1 MRIFNK
7 IVVVILI
14 LVALPVGTL
23 FLVLPDVT
31 AAGLANAF
39 TSLAALVTAFGQAV
53 RMGLLMLALA
63 LDLVLLWLLYLEL
76 RRKPT
81 PGARVTRIRG
91 GEGEVTVDAVQQR
104 VHHYVSQLTDVVEA
118 RADVSAK
125 GGRVRVALDVVT
137 SPHVNIPQKIDEIVQ
152 VVREAVTGGMGLKLR
167 GKPTVSVR
175 HIAYGESPAATRILP
190 SSGGDTPPSTG
201 GGEKGFRLK
210 LPGR

>member
-31 AAGLANAF
+31 ATGLANAS
-39 TSLAALVTAFGQAV
+39 TSLAALVTAFGQAT

-91 GEGEVTVDAVQQR
+91 GEGEVTVEAVKQR
-104 VHHYVSQLTDVVEA
+104 IRHHVTQLSDVVEV
-118 RADVSAK
+118 RADISAK
-125 GGRVRVALDVVT
+125 GGRVGVALDVVT
-137 SPHVNIPQKIDEIVQ
+137 SPHVNVPQKIDEIVQ
-152 VVREAVTGGMGLKLR
+152 VVREAVTGGMGLSLR

-175 HIAYGESPAATRILP
+175 HVAYSESPAAATHILP
-190 SSGGDTPPSTG
+190 SSEMTPPDAG
-201 GGEKGFRLK
+201 GEEKGFRLK